1 MAESQN
7 KIDAAA
13 EKAYADAA
21 EKKNSDGVD
30 AKAIEKAVE
39 TDTTKPA
46 KAETVAKAV
55 AAKPKK
61 KAAVKT
67 ASIRKST
74 TRKASAK
81 KAAPTKPAVKK
92 AAAREATP
100 KSGTTKTP
108 TIAQLKDTIM
118 AKANT
123 NEYTQKIKETAAETQ
138 ARMKSAYDKSA
149 EMTSEVVEFQK
160 GNLEALVESGKVL
173 AGGMQ
178 NMGRVYMDDAKLAAE
193 TVQDDVKKMAAIKS
207 PTEFFQLQGE
217 LVRRNFDAVV
227 ARASRNVEMTTK
239 LVNDAFAPISTR
251 ASIAAERISKVA
263 A

>member
-1 MAESQN
+1 MAESQS

-21 EKKNSDGVD
+21 EKKSGTGVN
-30 AKAIEKAVE
+30 AKTVEKAVE
-39 TDTTKPA
+39 ADAAKPA
-46 KAETVAKAV
+46 KAEKVAKPV

-61 KAAVKT
+61 
-67 ASIRKST
+67 R
-74 TRKASAK
+74 
-81 KAAPTKPAVKK
+81 AAPKKHAAKK
-92 AAAREATP
+92 AAARKSAARKAPAKKTAPNKAVARKAAP
-100 KSGTTKTP
+100 KTTNPNTP
-108 TIAQLKDTIM
+108 TIAQLKDKIM

-123 NEYTQKIKETAAETQ
+123 TDFTKTVKETAAEAQT
-138 ARMKSAYDKSA
+138 RMKAAYDKGA

-160 GNLEALVESGKVL
+160 GNMEALVESGKLL

-178 NMGRVYMDDAKLAAE
+178 DMGRIYIEDAKLAAE

-217 LVRRNFDAVV
+217 LVRRNFDAAV

-251 ASIAAERISKVA
+251 ASLAAERLSKA